1 MATTI
6 KGTIHGYVDL
16 DAFDE
21 RVVDSP
27 WFQRLRRVR
36 QNDVGSY
43 VFPTMQTTRFEHSL
57 GAMHLAGQC
66 LSAALHDSSTQPN
79 VGLFLNQLGAELGG
93 LKYEV
98 PAANLGPFAVR
109 CVRM

>member
-6 KGTIHGYVDL
+6 KDTIHGYIDL
-16 DAFDE
+16 DAFEE

-43 VFPTMQTTRFEHSL
+43 VFPTMLTTRFEHSL

-66 LSAALHDSSTQPN
+66 LGAALQDSVTQQSVN
-79 VGLFLNQLGAELGG
+79 LFLTQLGG
-93 LKYEV
+93 
-98 PAANLGPFAVR
+98 
-109 CVRM
+109 